1 MWYATISETQKAI
14 PPGKS
19 DAEQQSDFPVDQGIL
34 WHKAPPCASELHK
47 LGIDSEKACKSTV
60 PGSEY
65 WLP

>member
-1 MWYATISETQKAI
+1 MWYATISETQQAI

-19 DAEQQSDFPVDQGIL
+19 DAEQQSDFPVDQV
-34 WHKAPPCASELHK
+34 ATAE
-47 LGIDSEKACKSTV
+47 SEKACEATV